1 MDGLSAGAGKGPL
14 GIERALALIAQGFN
28 RKLTVAEM
36 ARYGGL
42 SPFHFSRIFRSA
54 IGQSPHEYLTARR
67 IAAAMTLLEQTALT
81 AGEIGKQIGYSRQA
95 HFTQAFRQKTGFTPG
110 AYRLRRQAV
119 HRLDE
124 RTQVTAPCE

>member
-1 MDGLSAGAGKGPL
+1 MDDLSAGAGKGPV
-14 GIERALALIAQGFN
+14 GIARALALIAQGFN

-67 IAAAMTLLEQTALT
+67 IAAAITLLEQTELT
-81 AGEIGKQIGYSRQA
+81 AGEVGKRIGYSRQA
-95 HFTQAFRQKTGFTPG
+95 HFTQAFRRKTGFTPG
-110 AYRLRRQAV
+110 AYRLRKREV
-119 HRLDE
+119 RGLHE
-124 RTQVTAPCE
+124 RGQVTVPCE